1 MGIVLPEIETKLL
14 PEIKAYQEE
23 KLQKALQYLSLH
35 SPYYKE
41 LFSKHQIDI
50 TAISSIEDLQRIPTT
65 SKEDFS
71 LRNDDFLCVDR
82 AQVADYCTTSGT
94 TGGSVVIALT
104 AKDIERLAY
113 NEAISFA
120 CADGKAGDV
129 YQLMLTL
136 DRHFMAG
143 MAYYAGIH
151 KLGASTVRVGPGPP
165 QMQIENILRF
175 KPTTLVAVP
184 SFLLRLAEYAEAN
197 GIDLNKTSVQRAV
210 CIGESIRD
218 EAFAENALSSRLRS
232 KWDIKLYSTYA
243 SSEMQTAFT
252 ECSEGHGGHHH
263 PELLIVEILDD
274 AGNQLP
280 PGQYGEVTIT
290 SLGVEGMPLL
300 RYRTG
305 DICAYYDE
313 PCACGRTTMRLSPL
327 SGRKNQMIKYKGTTI
342 YPPTIQDALSTVREI
357 QDYIIQI
364 SKSDIDTDEILIY
377 ICQNGSHDATE
388 QKIRAA
394 LQSHIRVIPLLSF
407 VSSATIQEMRPAN
420 SRKPLTV
427 VFK

>member
-1 MGIVLPEIETKLL
+1 MLPEIETKLQA
-14 PEIKAYQEE
+14 EIKAFQEA
-23 KLQKALQYLSLH
+23 KLKEALQYLARH
-35 SPYYKE
+35 SPYYKT
-41 LFSKHQIDI
+41 LFAKHGIDI
-50 TAISSIEDLQRIPTT
+50 NTIKSLADLQQLPTT

-71 LRNDDFLCVDR
+71 KYNDDFLCVER
-82 AQVADYCTTSGT
+82 SQVADYCTTSGT

-104 AKDIERLAY
+104 ANDIERLAY

-120 CADGKAGDV
+120 CAGGKAGDV

-143 MAYYAGIH
+143 MAYYSGIH

-175 KPTTLVAVP
+175 KPATLVAVP

-197 GIDLNKTSVQRAV
+197 GINLKQTSVRSAV

-218 EAFAENALSSRLRS
+218 GAFAANELASRLRS
-232 KWDIKLYSTYA
+232 KWDIQLYSTYA

-252 ECSEGHGGHHH
+252 ECSEGQGGHHH
-263 PELLIVEILDD
+263 PELLILEILDD
-274 AGNQLP
+274 DGNQLP
-280 PGQYGEVTIT
+280 AGEYGEVTIT

-313 PCACGRTTMRLSPL
+313 PCACGRTTMRLSPI

-342 YPPTIQDALSTVREI
+342 YPPAIQDALSTVREI
-357 QDYIIQI
+357 QDYIIQV

-420 SRKPLTV
+420 SRKPMTV
-427 VFK
+427 IFK

>member
-1 MGIVLPEIETKLL
+1 MLPEIETKTQA
-14 PEIKAYQEE
+14 EIKAFQKE
-23 KLQKALQYLSLH
+23 KLKEALLYLEKR

-41 LFSKHQIDI
+41 LFAEHQIDLSEI
-50 TAISSIEDLQRIPTT
+50 RHLEDLQRLPTT

-71 LRNDDFLCVDR
+71 RHNDDFLCVDR
-82 AQVADYCTTSGT
+82 TEISDYCTTSGT
-94 TGGSVVIALT
+94 TGGSVVVALT

-120 CADGKAGDV
+120 CAGGEAGDV

-143 MAYYAGIH
+143 MAYYSGIH

-184 SFLLRLAEYAEAN
+184 SFLLRLAEYAESN
-197 GIDLNKTSVQRAV
+197 GIDLNRTSVKNAV

-218 EAFAENALSSRLRS
+218 AAFAENALASRLRS

-252 ECSEGHGGHHH
+252 ECSHGHGGHHH

-274 AGNQLP
+274 NGNQLP
-280 PGQYGEVTIT
+280 AGQYGEVTIT

-305 DICAYYDE
+305 DICSYYDE
-313 PCACGRTTMRLSPL
+313 PCACGRSTMRLSPV

-342 YPPTIQDALSTVREI
+342 YPPAIQDALSTVREI
-357 QDYIIQI
+357 QDYIIQV

-394 LQSHIRVIPLLSF
+394 LQSHIRVIPLLHF

-420 SRKPLTV
+420 SRKPLSV
-427 VFK
+427 IFK

>member
-1 MGIVLPEIETKLL
+1 MLPEIETKLL
-14 PEIKAYQEE
+14 PEIKAYQEG
-23 KLQKALQYLSLH
+23 KLQEALQYLSLH

-71 LRNDDFLCVDR
+71 LRNDDFLCVER

-94 TGGSVVIALT
+94 TGGSVIIALT
-104 AKDIERLAY
+104 ANDIERLAY

-197 GIDLNKTSVQRAV
+197 GVDLNQTSVQRAV

-232 KWDIKLYSTYA
+232 KWNIKLYSTYA

-274 AGNQLP
+274 AGHQLP
-280 PGQYGEVTIT
+280 AGQYGEVTIT

-313 PCACGRTTMRLSPL
+313 PCACGRTTLRLSPL

-342 YPPTIQDALSTVREI
+342 YPPAIQDALSTVREI

>member
-1 MGIVLPEIETKLL
+1 MLPEIETKLL
-14 PEIKAYQEE
+14 PEIKAYQEG
-23 KLQKALQYLSLH
+23 KLQEALRYLSLH
-35 SPYYKE
+35 SPFYKE
-41 LFSKHQIDI
+41 LFAKHEIDI
-50 TAISSIEDLQRIPTT
+50 SAIRSIEDLQQIPTT

-71 LRNDDFLCVDR
+71 LRNDDFLCADR

-342 YPPTIQDALSTVREI
+342 YPPAIQDALSTVREI

-407 VSSATIQEMRPAN
+407 VSSAMIQEMRPAN

-427 VFK
+427 IFK

>member
-1 MGIVLPEIETKLL
+1 LQEIN
-14 PEIKAYQEE
+14 AYQAERLRE
-23 KLQKALQYLSLH
+23 TLTYLSLH
-35 SPYYKE
+35 SPFYKE
-41 LFSKHQIDI
+41 LFAKHNIDI
-50 TAISSIEDLQRIPTT
+50 SSIKTIEDLQRLPTT

-71 LRNDDFLCVDR
+71 KRNFDFLCVDR
-82 AQVADYCTTSGT
+82 TQIADYCTTSGT
-94 TGGSVVIALT
+94 TGDSVTIALT
-104 AKDIERLAY
+104 AKDVERLAY

-175 KPTTLVAVP
+175 QPTTLVAVP
-184 SFLLRLAEYAEAN
+184 SFLLRLIEHAEAT
-197 GIDLNKTSVQRAV
+197 GIDLNTSSVRSAV

-218 EAFAENALSSRLRS
+218 ANFADNALSERIKA

-252 ECSEGHGGHHH
+252 ECGYGIGGHHH
-263 PELLIVEILDD
+263 PELIITEILDEE
-274 AGNQLP
+274 GIQQP

-305 DICAYYDE
+305 DICTYYNE
-313 PCACGRTTMRLSPL
+313 PCACGRNTIRLSPV

-342 YPPTIQDALSTVREI
+342 YPPAIQDALSTVREI
-357 QDYIIQI
+357 HDYIIEVSQSEI
-364 SKSDIDTDEILIY
+364 GTDEILIHV
-377 ICQNGSHDATE
+377 CQNGNHDETE
-388 QKIRAA
+388 QKIKAA
-394 LQSHIRVIPLLSF
+394 LQAKIRVIPSLNF
-407 VSSATIQEMRPAN
+407 VSTTFIQNMRPA
-420 SRKPLTV
+420 SIRKPLSII
-427 VFK
+427 FK

>member
-1 MGIVLPEIETKLL
+1 MLPEIETK
-14 PEIKAYQEE
+14 PQAEIKAFQEE
-23 KLQKALQYLSLH
+23 KLREALGYLAQH

-41 LFSKHQIDI
+41 MFAKHRIDV
-50 TAISSIEDLQRIPTT
+50 TSIRTIGDLQQLPTT

-71 LRNDDFLCVDR
+71 KHNDAFLCIER
-82 AQVADYCTTSGT
+82 GLVADYCTTSGT
-94 TGGSVVIALT
+94 TGGSVVVALT
-104 AKDIERLAY
+104 AKDIDRLAY

-120 CADGKAGDV
+120 CAGGNAGDI

-143 MAYYAGIH
+143 MAYYSGIH

-165 QMQIENILRF
+165 QMQVENILRF
-175 KPTTLVAVP
+175 RPTTLVAVP

-197 GIDLNKTSVQRAV
+197 GIDLNQSSVKSAV
-210 CIGESIRD
+210 CIGESVRD
-218 EAFAENALSSRLRS
+218 AAFAENELASRLRS
-232 KWDIKLYSTYA
+232 KWNIKLYSTYA

-263 PELLIVEILDD
+263 PELLIVEILDN
-274 AGNQLP
+274 AGHQLP
-280 PGQYGEVTIT
+280 TGEYGEVTIT

-313 PCACGRTTMRLSPL
+313 PCTCGRTTLRLSPV

-342 YPPTIQDALSTVREI
+342 YPPAIQDALSTVREI

-364 SKSDIDTDEILIY
+364 SKSDIDTDDILIY
-377 ICQNGSHDATE
+377 ICQNGNHDATE

-394 LQSHIRVIPLLSF
+394 LQSHIRVIPQLSF
-407 VSSATIQEMRPAN
+407 VSTATLQEMRPTH
-420 SRKPLTV
+420 SRKPMTV
-427 VFK
+427 IFK

>member
-1 MGIVLPEIETKLL
+1 MLPVIETRGLL
-14 PEIKAYQEE
+14 EIKAFQEE
-23 KLQKALQYLSLH
+23 KLGEALQYLAQC

-41 LFSKHQIDI
+41 LFAQHEIDI
-50 TAISSIEDLQRIPTT
+50 SAIKSIEDLQQIPST

-197 GIDLNKTSVQRAV
+197 GIDLNQTSVQRAV

-243 SSEMQTAFT
+243 SSEMQMAFT
-252 ECSEGHGGHHH
+252 ECSEGQGGHHH

-274 AGNQLP
+274 AGRQLP
-280 PGQYGEVTIT
+280 AGQYGEVTIT

-342 YPPTIQDALSTVREI
+342 YPPAIQDALSTVREI

-388 QKIRAA
+388 QKIRTA

-427 VFK
+427 IFK

>member
-1 MGIVLPEIETKLL
+1 MLPEIETKLL
-14 PEIKAYQEE
+14 PEIKAYQEG
-23 KLQKALQYLSLH
+23 KLKEALRYLSLH
-35 SPYYKE
+35 SPFYKE
-41 LFSKHQIDI
+41 LFAKHQIDI

-71 LRNDDFLCVDR
+71 LRNDDFLCVER

-94 TGGSVVIALT
+94 TGGSVIIALT
-104 AKDIERLAY
+104 ANDIERLAY

-197 GIDLNKTSVQRAV
+197 GVDLNQTSVQRAV

-232 KWDIKLYSTYA
+232 KWNIKLYSTYA

-274 AGNQLP
+274 AGHQLP
-280 PGQYGEVTIT
+280 AGQYGEVTIT

-313 PCACGRTTMRLSPL
+313 PCACGRTTLRLSPL

-342 YPPTIQDALSTVREI
+342 YPPAIQDALSTVREI

>member
-1 MGIVLPEIETKLL
+1 MLPSIETR
-14 PEIKAYQEE
+14 PPAEIKAFQEE
-23 KLQKALQYLSLH
+23 KLKEALLYLSQY
-35 SPYYKE
+35 SPYYQD
-41 LFSKHQIDI
+41 FFAKHRIDI
-50 TAISSIEDLQRIPTT
+50 STIRSIADLQHIPTT

-71 LRNDDFLCVDR
+71 LWNDDFLCVDR
-82 AQVADYCTTSGT
+82 QQVADYCTTSGT
-94 TGGSVVIALT
+94 TGGSVVVALT
-104 AKDIERLAY
+104 ARDIERLAY

-120 CADGKAGDV
+120 CAGGQPGDV

-143 MAYYAGIH
+143 MAYYSGIH

-197 GIDLNKTSVQRAV
+197 GVDLNQSSVRSAV

-218 EAFAENALSSRLRS
+218 GAFAENVLASRLRS

-252 ECSEGHGGHHH
+252 ECSEGRGGHHH
-263 PELLIVEILDD
+263 PELLIIEILDD
-274 AGNQLP
+274 AGRQLP
-280 PGQYGEVTIT
+280 AGHYGEVTIT

-313 PCACGRTTMRLSPL
+313 PCACGRSTIRLSPV
-327 SGRKNQMIKYKGTTI
+327 SGRLNQMIKYKGTTI
-342 YPPTIQDALSTVREI
+342 YPPAIQDALSTVREI
-357 QDYIIQI
+357 QDYIIQV
-364 SKSDIDTDEILIY
+364 SKNEIDTDEILIY
-377 ICQNGSHDATE
+377 ICQNGNHDATE

-394 LQSHIRVIPLLSF
+394 LQAHIRVIPMLSF
-407 VSSATIQEMRPAN
+407 VSSATIQGMRPAN

-427 VFK
+427 LFK

>member
-1 MGIVLPEIETKLL
+1 MLPEIETKLL

>member
-1 MGIVLPEIETKLL
+1 MVQPEIETKRL
-14 PEIKAYQEE
+14 PEIKAYQEG
-23 KLQKALQYLSLH
+23 KLQEALHYLSRH
-35 SPYYKE
+35 SPFYKE
-41 LFSKHQIDI
+41 LFAKYEIDI
-50 TAISSIEDLQRIPTT
+50 SAIKSIEDLQRIPTT
-65 SKEDFS
+65 SKEEFS
-71 LRNDDFLCVDR
+71 LRNDDFLCVAR

-184 SFLLRLAEYAEAN
+184 SFLLRLAEYAEAH
-197 GIDLNKTSVQRAV
+197 GIDLNQTSVQRAV

-232 KWDIKLYSTYA
+232 KWNIKLYSTYA

-313 PCACGRTTMRLSPL
+313 PCACGRTTLRLSPL

-342 YPPTIQDALSTVREI
+342 YPPAIQDALSTVREI
-357 QDYIIQI
+357 QDYVIQI

>member
-1 MGIVLPEIETKLL
+1 MIPDIEKKALNEIS
-14 PEIKAYQEE
+14 IYQMERLKE
-23 KLQKALQYLSLH
+23 ALQYLSQN
-35 SPYYKE
+35 SPFYKE
-41 LFSKHQIDI
+41 LFANHNI
-50 TAISSIEDLQRIPTT
+50 APNSINSLSDLQKLPTT

-71 LRNDDFLCVDR
+71 KRNLHFLCVNKTEI
-82 AQVADYCTTSGT
+82 ADYCTTSGT
-94 TGGSVVIALT
+94 TGDAVTIALT

-175 KPTTLVAVP
+175 QPTTLVAIP
-184 SFLLRLAEYAEAN
+184 SFLLKLIEYAEAN
-197 GIDLNKTSVQRAV
+197 GIDLNSSSVKSAV

-218 EAFAENALSSRLRS
+218 SSFGNNALSERIQA
-232 KWDIKLYSTYA
+232 KWNIKLYSTYA

-252 ECSEGHGGHHH
+252 ECVHGNGGHHH

-274 AGNQLP
+274 EGTQLKAGE
-280 PGQYGEVTIT
+280 YGEVTIT

-313 PCACGRTTMRLSPL
+313 PCACGRNTIRLSPV

-342 YPPTIQDALSTVREI
+342 YPPAIQDALSTVREI
-357 QDYIIQI
+357 QDYIIEI
-364 SKSDIDTDEILIY
+364 SQSDIGTDEILIHV
-377 ICQNGSHDATE
+377 CQNGNHDATE
-388 QKIRAA
+388 QKIKAA
-394 LQSHIRVIPLLSF
+394 LQSKIRVIPSLNF
-407 VSSATIQEMRPAN
+407 VSTTVIQGMRPAS
-420 SRKPLTV
+420 SRKPLSV
-427 VFK
+427 IFK

>member
-1 MGIVLPEIETKLL
+1 MLPQIETKLL
-14 PEIKAYQEE
+14 AEIKAFQEG
-23 KLQKALQYLSLH
+23 KLQEALHYLSLH
-35 SPYYKE
+35 SPFYKE
-41 LFSKHQIDI
+41 LFAKYKIDI
-50 TAISSIEDLQRIPTT
+50 SAISSIEDLQRLPTT

-71 LRNDDFLCVDR
+71 KYNDNFLCADR

-280 PGQYGEVTIT
+280 AGQYGEVTIT

-313 PCACGRTTMRLSPL
+313 PCACGRTTLRLSPL

-342 YPPTIQDALSTVREI
+342 YPPAIQDALSTVREI

-427 VFK
+427 IFK